1 MGAVAEEHVLEVF
14 KAFDLDSDGTLE
26 RGEFIRRAPSFISEE
41 LAALGT

>member
-1 MGAVAEEHVLEVF
+1 MGAVAKEQVLDVF

-26 RGEFIRRAPSFISEE
+26 RSEFIRRAPTFISEE